1 MQTTF
6 ARAGDTPDP
15 GPDGVTPPPTA
26 PRGAVVGR
34 RAMAIFHLSVKT
46 FSRSAGQNAV
56 AAAAYRAGAKYV
68 DQKTETV
75 ADYTRKQ
82 HVDAT
87 FIVCPRD
94 TFSDPETLWNAA
106 EAAEKRKN
114 STVARE
120 YEIALPREL
129 PPDVQEKLAR
139 EIAAHISEKY
149 GIASQGSIHRTAG
162 NPHLHLLT
170 TTRVVT
176 PDGFGAKTR
185 ILDDR
190 KTGSGEIVAIKAH
203 WANMCNRELKL
214 HNSPAR
220 VDHRSHAERGLDAL
234 PTVHE
239 GTSATALKKRN
250 SYSARASE
258 NARRREINALVRA
271 ARTEV
276 AMSGLILK
284 AVEQREPILEL
295 AQKTPLEPSKPIFAE
310 KRPPE
315 KITPE
320 KPKKPAATKKPQKT
334 AGRRKVEAER
344 DRLEKLSISPPWAS
358 RFLDRETVE
367 TEFLDEIKKSRKE
380 EKAAENRVK
389 TLRNRH
395 KVRNFLGL
403 LSKEMKAAER
413 DLSRKRKRS
422 TKLEKNF
429 STNVREEVLARRS
442 ENRDWSR
449 KEGEQFHRDF
459 HAISRLLESE
469 NPAIRHA
476 VDAGNLDQARSIS
489 LKNREAEQSK
499 IRREIA
505 LEQLVSQPDPTR
517 TGPDRTARPGG
528 PAPGG

>member
-1 MQTTF
+1 
-6 ARAGDTPDP
+6 
-15 GPDGVTPPPTA
+15 
-26 PRGAVVGR
+26 
-34 RAMAIFHLSVKT
+34 MAIFHLSVKT
-46 FSRSAGQNAV
+46 FSRSSGQNAV

-68 DQKTETV
+68 DRKTGNV

-87 FIVCPRD
+87 FIVCPGD
-94 TFSDPETLWNAA
+94 TFSDPEELWNTA

-129 PPDVQEKLAR
+129 PNDVQEKIAR

-149 GIASQGSIHRTAG
+149 GVAGQGSIHRTDG

-170 TTRVVT
+170 TTRVIG

-190 KTGSGEIVAIKAH
+190 KTGAGEIVAIKSH
-203 WANMCNRELKL
+203 WADMCNRELKL

-220 VDHRSHAERGLDAL
+220 VDHRSNAERGLDAL
-234 PTVHE
+234 PTIHE
-239 GTSATALKKRN
+239 GTSATALRKRDA
-250 SYSARASE
+250 YSARASE
-258 NARRREINALVRA
+258 NARRREINALVKSARA
-271 ARTEV
+271 EV
-276 AMSGLILK
+276 AMSSLILR
-284 AVEQREPILEL
+284 AVEQREPVLEL

-395 KVRNFLGL
+395 KVRNFFGL
-403 LSKEMKAAER
+403 LNKEMKAAER
-413 DLSRKRKRS
+413 DLSRKRKRAA
-422 TKLEKNF
+422 KLEKNF
-429 STNVREEVLARRS
+429 SSNVREEVRARQA
-442 ENRDWSR
+442 ENSDWSR
-449 KEGEQFHRDF
+449 KEGTKFHKEF
-459 HAISRLLESE
+459 HAVSRLLESE
-469 NPAIRHA
+469 NPAIRRA
-476 VDAGNLDQARSIS
+476 VDAGNLERAREIA
-489 LKNREAEQSK
+489 LKNREAEQK
-499 IRREIA
+499 QIEREIQ
-505 LEQLVSQPDPTR
+505 LEKFNSQPAPTR
-517 TGPDRTARPGG
+517 AGPERAARPGG